1 MSTIPKIAKRVMSEK
16 EKEIMIQIQLEN
28 ICQLVDGKMYHQ
40 TIVNSRGEQ
49 MERIVIEYTDV

>member
-28 ICQLVDGKMYHQ
+28 ICELVGGKMYHKS
-40 TIVNSRGEQ
+40 ILNSRGERSEQ
-49 MERIVIEYTDV
+49 IIIEYTDE